1 MSLFDRVQEVREN
14 IQKALQASNR
24 KNRVTLVAA
33 TKTQDIKFVK
43 ECIENGIVNIGENR
57 VQEAH
62 EKLSQL
68 QINASQCVKR
78 MIGHLQ
84 SNKINKA
91 LSIFDTIDSIDTVSL
106 AKKISA
112 KIENKD
118 QNIQTL
124 LEINTSYEQNKFGFL
139 PEDNEGMLESIELTN
154 INVRGLMTLGPNTNN
169 ETEIERSFSRLRK
182 TKETLNKQLPKEL
195 QLTELSMGMSGDYEI
210 AIRQGSTMVRL
221 GSALF
226 GSRS

>member
-1 MSLFDRVQEVREN
+1 
-14 IQKALQASNR
+14 
-24 KNRVTLVAA
+24 
-33 TKTQDIKFVK
+33 
-43 ECIENGIVNIGENR
+43 
-57 VQEAH
+57 
-62 EKLSQL
+62 
-68 QINASQCVKR
+68 

-112 KIENKD
+112 KTENKD

-169 ETEIERSFSRLRK
+169 ATEIERSFSRLRK